1 VWRENCRGRK
11 WQELDQWKLKIM
23 SLVGLV
29 LVRCYMSVFSINWGI
44 FFSLYQ
50 EDLVIFFSLVCA
62 PLYQKCMFWAAWIV
76 FLGIYLSYKLFRAW
90 KYVQN

>member
-29 LVRCYMSVFSINWGI
+29 LERSDMSVFSLKVRHFCLFIPRAARE
-44 FFSLYQ
+44 FSFVAYM
-50 EDLVIFFSLVCA
+50 ISN
-62 PLYQKCMFWAAWIV
+62 AW
-76 FLGIYLSYKLFRAW
+76 FGLHELCF
-90 KYVQN
+90 